1 MSDPSQRPRPP
12 RHEGEV
18 SPPPEPQRTSAGEL
32 TLSYVGKPHI
42 APIPNASTEH
52 AQPAVMLRGSLLDES
67 EVLPADAPR
76 EIDVWVPGGRT
87 EAKRPAGRGL
97 QLERGGAPN
106 PAPLPAGMFQAGSP
120 RAAAAG
126 PEPTVPETPAAKG
139 QPVHHVAVTYTD
151 SLAYPPPGFAG
162 TSRSGRPAAKPR
174 SHALT
179 FLLLFALVA
188 MVLAVIYL
196 LRFVDLSAVLHRIGV
211 Q

>member
-12 RHEGEV
+12 NRAGEV
-18 SPPPEPQRTSAGEL
+18 SQPPEAQRTSAGEL

-76 EIDVWVPGGRT
+76 ELDVWVPGGKP
-87 EAKRPAGRGL
+87 EPKRPVGRGL
-97 QLERGGAPN
+97 QLEKVGAGAA
-106 PAPLPAGMFQAGSP
+106 APLPAGMFQQGGP
-120 RAAAAG
+120 RVAATG

-139 QPVHHVAVTYTD
+139 QPTQQVAVTYTD
-151 SLAYPPPGFAG
+151 SVGYPPPGFAG
-162 TSRSGRPAAKPR
+162 VTRSGRPLAKPR
-174 SHALT
+174 SHAAT

-188 MVLAVIYL
+188 LVLALIYL
-196 LRFVDLSAVLHRIGV
+196 LRFVDISALLHRGSG
-211 Q
+211 